1 MTKLLAIGDVHLGT
15 RPSGVA
21 EDAADRGIA
30 VQRLTPAAGLEAAVR
45 LATEQDVSAVVFAG
59 DVVESTNARYEA
71 FRHLEAAVLK
81 LLAEG
86 VTVLGVVGNHD
97 VEALPRLARLIPG
110 FRIVGAGGRW
120 ECVAVER
127 EGRSVCEVVG
137 WSFPQR
143 QVTSSPVADF
153 AGSSLPPA
161 QPGVPRIG
169 VMHCDLDASGGPYAP
184 VTMGE
189 LARTGIDTWLLGH
202 IHKPSLGDTRSD
214 NPGLRAGYLGSLVGL
229 NPKEVGDRGPW
240 LVDLAEGETS
250 LTHVS
255 NAPLRWETID
265 LAIEPDQQPEDLGD
279 SVLASVDQRI
289 RALHARGVEP
299 SVLALRVR
307 LTGTTRS
314 YAAID
319 AWVGGRRWSD
329 ITRTVGATTAVVNK
343 ITNATELA
351 RDLHEL
357 AKGDDPPGL
366 LARKLLILETEG
378 AERDAL
384 IVRTRDRLRTLADA
398 SNFAP
403 LQDLRDAADPL
414 ADEEITRALKAAGS
428 SILSALLDQHEP
440 TRRGEGAER

>member
-1 MTKLLAIGDVHLGT
+1 MAKLLAIGDVHLGT
-15 RPSGVA
+15 RPSSVA
-21 EDAADRGIA
+21 QDAADRGVA

-45 LATEQDVSAVVFAG
+45 LAIVQNVSAVVFAG

-71 FRHLEAAVLK
+71 FLHLEAAVLK
-81 LLAEG
+81 LLAEDIA
-86 VTVLGVVGNHD
+86 VLGVVGNHD

-110 FRIVGAGGRW
+110 FQIVGAGGRW
-120 ECVAVER
+120 ECVSVER
-127 EGRSVCEVVG
+127 HGRPVCEVVG

-143 QVTSSPVADF
+143 QVTSSPIADF
-153 AGSSLPPA
+153 ASSSLPSA
-161 QPGVPRIG
+161 KSGVPRVG

-184 VTMGE
+184 VTTRE
-189 LARTGIDTWLLGH
+189 LSRTGIDTWLLGH
-202 IHKPSLGDTRSD
+202 IHKPSLGEARVEYPS
-214 NPGLRAGYLGSLVGL
+214 LRAGYLGSLVGL

-240 LVDLAEGETS
+240 LVDLGEGAVS

-255 NAPLRWETID
+255 NAPLRWEAFD
-265 LAIEPDQQPEDLGD
+265 LAVDPDQLPEDLGD
-279 SVLASVDQRI
+279 VVLDSVDGRI

-299 SVLALRVR
+299 SVLGLRVR
-307 LTGTTRS
+307 LTGATRS

-319 AWVGGRRWSD
+319 AWVESGSWSE

-351 RDLHEL
+351 RDLQEL

-366 LARKLLILETEG
+366 LARKLLTLETAG

-384 IVRTRDRLRTLADA
+384 IVRARERLRTLADA

-414 ADEEITRALKAAGS
+414 ADEAITRALKAAGA
-428 SILSALLDQHEP
+428 SILSALLDQREP
-440 TRRGEGAER
+440 TSGGEGAER

>member
-1 MTKLLAIGDVHLGT
+1 MAKLLAIGDVHLGT
-15 RPSGVA
+15 RPSSVA
-21 EDAADRGIA
+21 QDAADRGID
-30 VQRLTPAAGLEAAVR
+30 VHRLTPAAGLEAAVR
-45 LATEQDVSAVVFAG
+45 LAIEQDVDAVVFAG
-59 DVVESTNARYEA
+59 DVVENTNARYEA

-81 LLAEG
+81 LLDEG

-127 EGRSVCEVVG
+127 ENRPVCEVVG

-153 AGSSLPPA
+153 AGSSLPSSK
-161 QPGVPRIG
+161 PGVPRIG

-184 VTMGE
+184 VTTGE

-202 IHKPSLGDTRSD
+202 IHKPSLGEARANSS
-214 NPGLRAGYLGSLVGL
+214 GLRAGYLGSLVGL

-240 LVDLAEGETS
+240 MVDLAQGEIS

-265 LAIEPDQQPEDLGD
+265 LKVEPDQQPEDLGD
-279 SVLASVDQRI
+279 SVLASVDQHI
-289 RALHARGVEP
+289 RELHARGVEP

-307 LTGTTRS
+307 LVRATRS
-314 YAAID
+314 YAAIN
-319 AWVGGRRWSD
+319 AWVEGRRWSE
-329 ITRTVGATTAVVNK
+329 ITRTVGTTTAVVNK
-343 ITNATELA
+343 ITNETELA
-351 RDLHEL
+351 RDLNEI

-378 AERDAL
+378 AERDEL
-384 IVRTRDRLRTLADA
+384 IARARERLGTLVGA
-398 SNFAP
+398 SKFTA

-414 ADEEITRALKAAGS
+414 ADEAIKRALKAAGS
-428 SILSALLDQHEP
+428 SFLSALLDQHDP
-440 TRRGEGAER
+440 ATRSDGAER